1 MRKPNIILT
10 GFMGSGKTTVGNLLA
25 GQLDYDFVDTDH
37 VIEQRVGMTVQELFR
52 TQGEAVFRE
61 MEAALARE
69 LGAKEGL
76 VVSTGGRLMLD
87 PENAKALGDTGRV
100 FCLVATP
107 EEIFK
112 RISTDGGAKR
122 PLLATANPMDR
133 IIELLQERQD
143 GYCRFFQIV
152 TTGHSPE
159 EVAENLL
166 KIFREDLNLS
176 YSMVTKDR
184 Q

>member
-1 MRKPNIILT
+1 MRRPNIILT

-52 TQGEAVFRE
+52 TQGEEAFRA
-61 MEAALARE
+61 MEAAVARE
-69 LGAKEGL
+69 LGAQAGL

-87 PENAKALGDTGRV
+87 PKNAKALGDTGRV

-112 RISTDGGAKR
+112 RVSTDAGAKR
-122 PLLATANPMDR
+122 PLLATANPLNR
-133 IIELLQERQD
+133 IRELLQERQD
-143 GYCRFFQIV
+143 GYGKFYQIV
-152 TTGHSPE
+152 TTGKSPE
-159 EVAENLL
+159 EVTENLL
-166 KIFREDLNLS
+166 EVFRANFDLSSLDI
-176 YSMVTKDR
+176 TKDL
-184 Q
+184 